1 MYLIDFSNK
10 IYTLNG
16 RKYERSITLK
26 AGLEYSSRHI
36 KKKKIIT
43 TERIRACANKT
54 KPNQTACPT
63 LGRISRRHKDL
74 NAWKS
79 CN

>member
-36 KKKKIIT
+36 KKKKSLQQKEF
-43 TERIRACANKT
+43 ERVQIKQSQIKLHVQHLAGFHVAT
-54 KPNQTACPT
+54 K
-63 LGRISRRHKDL
+63 I
-74 NAWKS
+74 
-79 CN
+79 